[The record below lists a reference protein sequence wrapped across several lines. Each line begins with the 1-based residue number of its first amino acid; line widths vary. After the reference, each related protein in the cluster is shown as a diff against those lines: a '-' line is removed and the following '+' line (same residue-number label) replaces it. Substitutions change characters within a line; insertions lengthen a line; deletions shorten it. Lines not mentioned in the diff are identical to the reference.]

1 MLSDARNLSM
11 EDLMLRT
18 NAYVIRGRADHER
31 CKTNVAHNPD
41 YVYVNALALKAD
53 YAKGA
58 CIFDILFM

>member
-1 MLSDARNLSM
+1 M

-41 YVYVNALALKAD
+41 YVYVNTLALKAD